1 MPAQPN
7 GDSLVAGRWRFF
19 ICSRGGVRLA
29 TLTRVATDRKIMI
42 RRNRPSS
49 VQFTMPADDPQ
60 FLVRLGDGQPI
71 ISKQYRTL
79 KGYRYEDEN
88 GYPVEA
94 PDGTWNIRFAGIIWQ
109 IQDKGDNDGHAFST
123 VTAVSPYVML
133 SKMPIATGTPGER
146 THLVFDG
153 IDAGEIIV
161 TLVDNANADAGF
173 ST

>member
-1 MPAQPN
+1 MVTSA
-7 GDSLVAGRWRFF
+7 RWRFF
-19 ICSRGGVRLA
+19 VCARNGARLA
-29 TLTRVATDRKIMI
+29 TLTRVATDRKISI

-49 VQFTMPADDPQ
+49 FVFTMPADDPQ

-71 ISKQYRTL
+71 ISKQYRTI

-88 GYPVEA
+88 GYPADA
-94 PDGTWNIRFAGIIWQ
+94 PDGTWTIRFAGIVWQ

-123 VTAVSPYVML
+123 VTCYSPLIMIG
-133 SKMPIATGTPGER
+133 KMPVATGTPGER

-173 ST
+173 TT